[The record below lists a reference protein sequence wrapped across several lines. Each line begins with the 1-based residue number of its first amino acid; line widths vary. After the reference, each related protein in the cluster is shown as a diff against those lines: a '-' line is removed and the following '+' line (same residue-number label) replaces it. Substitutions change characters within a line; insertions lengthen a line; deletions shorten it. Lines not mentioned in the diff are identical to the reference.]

1 MAAHNATHTA
11 PAVEARDGDGIRDR
25 EIRMEQE
32 HLDRVYQRLEEK
44 IHEAEF
50 LMDDAAKRGQVGTPG
65 ALAERDAQVF
75 RAGVHLNRLNSEF
88 EDFLFGR
95 IDLLL
100 GKDGERGPDGAYTSV
115 EPADDAVRS
124 DEGGAPSAEIAETLH
139 IGRLGVLDADYSP
152 LVIDWRAPAAAP
164 FYRSTPV
171 APGRVVRRRVIRSKG
186 RRVLGVED
194 DLLRPELTAT
204 LDGTT
209 LPVVGDGALM
219 AALGRAR
226 SHTMRDIVASIQ
238 AEQDMVIRAPAA
250 SVTEVEGG
258 PGTGKTAV
266 ALHRA
271 AYLLYQDR
279 RRYAGGILVV
289 SPTPLLVAYTEG
301 VLPSLGEEGQVA
313 IRALGSL
320 VEGEEAADW
329 GGPKAPAEGADGE
342 PGGPVGGDGRVYD
355 EPAVARIKGS
365 ARMTKVLRR
374 AARGALER
382 PAPAAPGRRGGARR
396 RDGAPQVR
404 GAAGDAAQLSFEV
417 AGAPAAPAPG
427 RTPAAEPLPA
437 PGRPASGP
445 AADPAVSGP
454 GGGGAGPVTPDRLRV
469 VAFGRRVELDEQ
481 ELRRIRQTALGGTAP
496 VNLLRPRARRLLL
509 DALWGRSGA
518 GQRYTDPELAAE
530 ARQAF
535 DEDITS
541 EPEFLEFLDAW
552 WPELTPRAVLAAMA
566 DEKRLGR
573 WARRI
578 LTPRE
583 VRLLARSLKRLGP
596 DGRGP
601 LSVHDVALLDELNSV
616 LGAPARPR
624 RREVDPLDQLTGLEE
639 LTTYADRMSGGRA
652 RDERLREEARTDYA
666 HVIVDEAQDLTPMQW
681 RMVGRRGR
689 HATWTVVGDPAQSS
703 WSDPDEAAEARD
715 EALGNRPRRRFTLT
729 VNYRNP
735 AEIAELAAKVLA
747 LAMPGMPAPEAV
759 RSTGVVPRF
768 VVAGTPDGDRVPGGG
783 RGAVGNGAPDGAGAA
798 DLGACVRR
806 EASRLLAEVDGT
818 VGVVVAMG
826 RRAEARAWL
835 AGLGGRVVA
844 LGSLEAKGLEYDA
857 TVVVS
862 PAEIADES
870 PAGLRVLYVALTR
883 ATQRLTVVSG
893 ERDMPDE
900 AGVPDLLRD

>member
-1 MAAHNATHTA
+1 MAAQNATHA
-11 PAVEARDGDGIRDR
+11 PDSVHDAQPDSTRER
-25 EIRMEQE
+25 EIASEQE

-50 LMDDAAKRGQVGTPG
+50 LVDDAAKRGQVGTPG

-75 RAGVHLNRLNSEF
+75 QAGAHLNRLNSEY

-100 GKDGERGPDGAYTSV
+100 GKDGKKGPDGAYTSV
-115 EPADDAVRS
+115 EPAD
-124 DEGGAPSAEIAETLH
+124 GAITDGRAEIAETLH

-164 FYRSTPV
+164 FYRATPV

-194 DLLRPELTAT
+194 DLMRPEITAT
-204 LDGTT
+204 LDGEE
-209 LPVVGDGALM
+209 LPAVGDGALM

-279 RRYAGGILVV
+279 RRYAGGILIV

-320 VEGEEAADW
+320 VDGAEATA
-329 GGPKAPAEGADGE
+329 
-342 PGGPVGGDGRVYD
+342 YD
-355 EPAVARIKGS
+355 SPAVARIKGS
-365 ARMTKVLRR
+365 SRMQKLLRK
-374 AARGALER
+374 AARGALEMTGTT
-382 PAPAAPGRRGGARR
+382 AA
-396 RDGAPQVR
+396 
-404 GAAGDAAQLSFEV
+404 GAAATPPDGQLAFGEEDDRS
-417 AGAPAAPAPG
+417 AGAPA
-427 RTPAAEPLPA
+427 
-437 PGRPASGP
+437 GP
-445 AADPAVSGP
+445 
-454 GGGGAGPVTPDRLRV
+454 PDRLRV
-469 VAFGRRVELDEQ
+469 VVFGARVELDARD
-481 ELRRIRQTALGGTAP
+481 LHRIRHNALGGTAP
-496 VNLLRPRARRLLL
+496 VNLLRPRARRLIL
-509 DALWGRSGA
+509 DALWSRSGA
-518 GQRYTDPELAAE
+518 AKRYTDPELAAE

-535 DEDITS
+535 DEDITT
-541 EPEFLEFLDAW
+541 EQDFQDFLDAW
-552 WPELTPRAVLAAMA
+552 WPELTPRGVLAAMA
-566 DEKRLGR
+566 DERRLGR
-573 WARRI
+573 WARRV
-578 LTPRE
+578 LNQRE
-583 VRLLARSLKRLGP
+583 VRRLARSLSRLDDQGQ
-596 DGRGP
+596 GP
-601 LSVHDVALLDELNSV
+601 LSVHDVALLDELQLI
-616 LGAPARPR
+616 LGAPPRPARPR
-624 RREVDPLDQLTGLEE
+624 DADPLDQLTGLEE
-639 LTTYADRMSGGRA
+639 LSTYADRMSGGGRS
-652 RDERLREEARTDYA
+652 RRERLEEERTDYA

-703 WSDPDEAAEARD
+703 WSDPDEAAVARD
-715 EALGNRPRRRFTLT
+715 EALGTRPRRRFTLT

-735 AEIAELAAKVLA
+735 AEIAELAARVLA
-747 LAMPGMPAPEAV
+747 LAMPGMEAPEAV
-759 RSTGVVPRF
+759 RSTGLTPRF
-768 VVAGTPDGDRVPGGG
+768 AVADETDL
-783 RGAVGNGAPDGAGAA
+783 AGS
-798 DLGACVRR
+798 VR
-806 EASRLLAEVDGT
+806 EAAKRLLDEVDGT
-818 VGVVVAMG
+818 VGVVVAMD
-826 RRAEARAWL
+826 RRAEARRWL
-835 AGLGGRVVA
+835 AELGDRVVA

-857 TVVVS
+857 TLVVS

-883 ATQRLTVVSG
+883 ATQQLTVLSG
-893 ERDMPDE
+893 ARDEPDE
-900 AGVPDLLRD
+900 DGVPDLLRD